1 MSKEEEKAKKEA
13 NKAYKNVA
21 KNVQVWVSYE
31 LKEVDKRME
40 SMIGFVKKLNPEDGG
55 KTVMTKEDYDEILVK
70 RDEMNTLIERVK
82 KLEAEANERAG
93 DEQDDRESSRQ
104 EKEESGSQKVNPES
118 ATENVN
124 GEKRTSATAAAPIEK
139 EPAKVT
145 GGQPNSIPAT
155 TGGYKAAEK
164 FKAPSKSFQT
174 IFRND

>member
-1 MSKEEEKAKKEA
+1 
-13 NKAYKNVA
+13 
-21 KNVQVWVSYE
+21 
-31 LKEVDKRME
+31 
-40 SMIGFVKKLNPEDGG
+40 MIGFVKKLNPEDGG
-55 KTVMTKEDYDEILVK
+55 KTVMTKEDYDLILVK
-70 RDEMNTLIERVK
+70 REEMTTLIERVK

-93 DEQDDRESSRQ
+93 DGSGAHESVSQ
-104 EKEESGSQKVNPES
+104 EKEPSASEKVNPES